1 MRILLFPVQVQVGTS
16 FISNPLTCYTRAA
29 RGARQ
34 GAGSWSD
41 SGGAAT
47 SAHGGPARQEG
58 NIVQTAR
65 FPEWIRRPWASG
77 QDFAF
82 TKDLVEGLD
91 LHTVCQSAHC
101 PNMAECWQKRTA
113 TLMIL
118 GNSCTRNC
126 RYCAVPSGKPE
137 PVEADEPLRVAEAIR
152 KMGLRH
158 AVITSVT
165 RDDLAD
171 GGAGHIA
178 ATVRAVRAVS
188 PDTTIEVLVP
198 DFLGE
203 AAAVETV
210 LASQPDVFG
219 HNIETVERLYAAV
232 RGKRC
237 TYESALNVLRM
248 AAAWEPRTI
257 VKSAFMLGHGET
269 ADEIRKTLHD
279 LREAR
284 CEAVCIGQYLRPTL
298 KQRAVEAFVTP
309 EKFTEYEEYAYAIG
323 FGFAVAGPFV
333 RSSYRSEELMSA
345 LFSQGRH
352 G

>member
-1 MRILLFPVQVQVGTS
+1 M
-16 FISNPLTCYTRAA
+16 
-29 RGARQ
+29 
-34 GAGSWSD
+34 
-41 SGGAAT
+41 
-47 SAHGGPARQEG
+47 
-58 NIVQTAR
+58 TAR

-77 QDFAF
+77 QDFVF

-91 LHTVCQSAHC
+91 LHTVCQSARC
-101 PNMAECWQKRTA
+101 PNMAGCWQKRTA

-126 RYCAVPSGKPE
+126 RYCSVPSGKPE
-137 PVEADEPLRVAEAIR
+137 DVEPDEPMRVAKAIL

-165 RDDLAD
+165 RDDLPD

-178 ATVRAVRAVS
+178 DTVNAVRAMNL
-188 PDTTIEVLVP
+188 DTTIEVLVP
-198 DFLGE
+198 DFVGD

-219 HNIETVERLYAAV
+219 HNIETVERLYPSV

-237 TYESALNVLRM
+237 TYRTALSVLKM
-248 AAAWEPRTI
+248 AAEWEPRTI

-269 ADEIRKTLHD
+269 ENEIKETLHALLD
-279 LREAR
+279 TG
-284 CEAVCIGQYLRPTL
+284 CEAVCMGQYLRPTL
-298 KQRAVEAFVTP
+298 KQREVEGFVTP
-309 EKFTEYEEYAYAIG
+309 EKFKEYEEYAYAIG

-333 RSSYRSEELMSA
+333 RSSYRSEELMEVAWAKERARSA
-345 LFSQGRH
+345 
-352 G
+352 